1 MTTLLAAAV
10 VMLLELAAAAA
21 TGHTALPTAFAAAG
35 DQAVIGA
42 WESSSAV
49 APMLHFVHWLQLF
62 AAADS
67 QTAAVAAA
75 AGQVL
80 LGSDPA
86 RA

>member
-1 MTTLLAAAV
+1 MTTLRAAAV
-10 VMLLELAAAAA
+10 VMPLELAAAAA
-21 TGHTALPTAFAAAG
+21 TEHTALPTAFAAAG

-49 APMLHFVHWLQLF
+49 ALMLHFVHWLQLI

-67 QTAAVAAA
+67 QTAAVAA